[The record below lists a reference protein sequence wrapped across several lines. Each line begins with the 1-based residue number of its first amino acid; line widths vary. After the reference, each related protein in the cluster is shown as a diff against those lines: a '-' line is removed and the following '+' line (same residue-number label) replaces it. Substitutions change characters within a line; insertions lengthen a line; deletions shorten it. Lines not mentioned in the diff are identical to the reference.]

1 MTRLLWSALAFVV
14 LVGLLAPL
22 AGRPSPA
29 LAEKAAKEKKEV
41 KADPAAVERTRE
53 TIKMLDDLYKLS
65 IVHVTNT
72 YVKARERTP
81 AARVAKLVFK
91 DMASK
96 GWHTVRLI
104 DATGEPINKKNVAET
119 SFEKRALAK
128 LKKGEKYYEELAT
141 VKDKAVLRAATAV
154 PVVMKSCIDCH
165 PGLKE
170 GKLMGALTY
179 ELPVK

>member
-1 MTRLLWSALAFVV
+1 MSRFLWSALAFVV
-14 LVGLLAPL
+14 VAGLGAVPRVGREAPKK
-22 AGRPSPA
+22 
-29 LAEKAAKEKKEV
+29 AEKSEEV
-41 KADPAAVERTRE
+41 KADPAAVKRTRE

-81 AARVAKLVFK
+81 AARVAKKVFA

-96 GWHTVRLI
+96 GWHKVRLI
-104 DATGEPINKKNVAET
+104 DATGEPVNKKNVADT
-119 SFEKRALAK
+119 PFEKRAIAK
-128 LKKGEKYYEELAT
+128 LKKGEKYYEELGM
-141 VKDKAVLRAATAV
+141 VKDKPVLRAATAV
-154 PVVMKSCIDCH
+154 PVVMKSCIECH

-170 GKLMGALTY
+170 GQLMGALTY